1 MTAFK
6 QSLVMLFALL
16 IVFAIVNTPLTS
28 YIAPILGAVILLALI
43 FILIKNR
50 KIRKL
55 PKDSRPE
62 LFIGSYKEVS
72 TILISILLIIFLT
85 GGITSPL
92 FFLTYFLI
100 FGITFMFEPVTVFI
114 FMVGLCLL
122 FIPDALQNDI
132 VGNFVRVA
140 SLVFLA
146 PISFFFGLEYKKRE
160 RLEKKIQEKANQI
173 IDDARDLLKNEK
185 MSETEQEKANE
196 IIEEAREL
204 KKEAE

>member
-1 MTAFK
+1 MAALK
-6 QSLVMLFALL
+6 QSIVIVFTLL
-16 IVFAIVNTPLTS
+16 IVFGVVNTPLTT
-28 YIAPILGAVILLALI
+28 YIAPILGAVILLAI
-43 FILIKNR
+43 FFILIKNR

-55 PKDSRPE
+55 PKDARPE
-62 LFIGSYKEVS
+62 LFVGSYKEVS

-100 FGITFMFEPVTVFI
+100 FGITFMFEPITVFI
-114 FMVGLCLL
+114 FMLGLCLL

-160 RLEKKIQEKANQI
+160 RLENKIREKADNI
-173 IDDARDLLKNEK
+173 IDDARDLLKNER
-185 MSETEQEKANE
+185 MSETEQEKTNE
-196 IIEEAREL
+196 IIEDAKAL
-204 KKEAE
+204 KKEIE